1 MVGATKAMLFDK
13 GLPLF
18 LWAEAYRTAVYI
30 QNRCPHTTL
39 GRKTPE
45 EVFAG
50 TRPDVSHLRILGSV
64 FYCHIHVDTRK
75 KLDPSGEKGLLVGY
89 SEISK
94 AYRVYISARRRIIVS
109 RDVQFDE
116 DRALRRS
123 LDLPAKQQLA
133 QESRVKLEEPDVQVQ
148 VQVQT
153 QGIGSSS
160 QRESV
165 GHDPPIFDGEDEQ
178 QQETDIQQPQ

>member
-1 MVGATKAMLFDK
+1 MVGAAKAMLFDQ

-30 QNRCPHTTL
+30 QNRCPHTAL

-45 EVFAG
+45 EVFTG
-50 TRPDVSHLRILGSV
+50 TRPDVSHIRIFDSV
-64 FYCHIHVDTRK
+64 CYYHVHVDNRK
-75 KLDPSGEKGLLVGY
+75 KLDPYGEKGLLVGY

-94 AYRVYISARRRIIVS
+94 AYRVYIPSRRRIIVS

-123 LDLPAKQQLA
+123 LDLPTEQHLA
-133 QESRVKLEEPDVQVQ
+133 QESRVKLEEPDVQV
-148 VQVQT
+148 
-153 QGIGSSS
+153 
-160 QRESV
+160 
-165 GHDPPIFDGEDEQ
+165 
-178 QQETDIQQPQ
+178 

>member
-1 MVGATKAMLFDK
+1 MVGGSKAMLFDQ

-18 LWAEAYRTAVYI
+18 LWVEAYKTAVYI

-45 EVFAG
+45 EVFTG
-50 TRPDVSHLRILGSV
+50 TRPDVSHIRIFGSHC
-64 FYCHIHVDTRK
+64 YCHVHADNRK

-89 SEISK
+89 NEISK
-94 AYRVYISARRRIIVS
+94 AYRVYIPARRRIIVS

-123 LDLPAKQQLA
+123 LDLLAEQQPA
-133 QESRVKLEEPDVQVQ
+133 QELGVKLEELDVQVQ
-148 VQVQT
+148 VHIQST
-153 QGIGSSS
+153 CSNG
-160 QRESV
+160 QRES
-165 GHDPPIFDGEDEQ
+165 GGQDPSVID
-178 QQETDIQQPQ
+178 